1 METLADAST
10 NTTTPA
16 TAAPERSLGLVTA
29 TAMVVGEVIGVG
41 IFLTPAGM
49 AKALGSPLLVLAV
62 WLAMGGTALCGALC
76 YGELAARFPEAG
88 GVYVYLREAHGR
100 RLAFLYGWQCLLVLD
115 PGLTA
120 AVASGLAAYVVALAP
135 ALPLKG
141 VAIATILAAALANAA
156 GLRLAAGLGRAFAFA
171 KVGLLAL
178 IIGWGFGARLGDAAH
193 FFPLWSPR
201 PGSAPLLPALAGAVL
216 AAFFSF
222 GGWWDLTKVA
232 GEVRAPR
239 RTLPRALAWGVILS
253 TVVYIATSAVFF
265 YLVPLSA
272 VSSGETFAAQAGE
285 ALFGRHGAEAFSAVV
300 ILCVGSSLL
309 AFMTAAPRVYYALG
323 RDGLGVG
330 DVGTLHPRTGA
341 PVRAIAIQA
350 TLACLLVVLSRFE
363 QIAGYF
369 IPVLL
374 LFLAASVVGL
384 FRLRRRDDA
393 PAYLTPAFPAT
404 AIAFLAMTAV
414 VVALLVVGRPLQAAL
429 GVAVT
434 ALGLPVYAWLQ
445 TRRS

>member
-1 METLADAST
+1 M
-10 NTTTPA
+10 
-16 TAAPERSLGLVTA
+16 TAQQRSLSLTAA

-88 GVYVYLREAHGR
+88 GIYVYLREAYGPR
-100 RLAFLYGWQCLLVLD
+100 AAFLYGWQCLLVLD

-120 AVASGLAAYVVALAP
+120 AFAAGLAAYVVALAP
-135 ALPLKG
+135 GLPLQG

-156 GLRLAAGLGRAFAFA
+156 GLRLAAGLGRVFAFA
-171 KVGLLAL
+171 KVGLLAF
-178 IIGWGFGARLGDAAH
+178 IILWGFGARLGDAAH
-193 FFPLWSPR
+193 FFPLWTPR

-232 GEVRAPR
+232 GEVRAPQ
-239 RTLPRALAWGVILS
+239 RTLPRALTWGVLLS
-253 TVVYIATSAVFF
+253 TAIYIATSAVFF

-272 VSSGETFAAQAGE
+272 VSSGETFAAQAG
-285 ALFGRHGAEAFSAVV
+285 AVLFGRHGAEAFSAIV

-330 DVGTLHPRTGA
+330 AVGTLHPRTGA

-350 TLACLLVVLSRFE
+350 TLASLLVVLGRFE

-369 IPVLL
+369 IPVLV
-374 LFLAASVVGL
+374 LFLGASVAGL
-384 FRLRRRDDA
+384 FRLRRRLPA
-393 PAYLTPAFPAT
+393 PAYTTPGFPAT
-404 AIAFLAMTAV
+404 AVAFLAMTV
-414 VVALLVVGRPLQAAL
+414 VVVVLLAVGNPLQAFL

-434 ALGLPVYAWLQ
+434 ALGIPVYAWMKR
-445 TRRS
+445 RRS